1 MTVAV
6 KSFNN
11 NKGQAY
17 TLPLTKV
24 TKMINNPAKRLD
36 EIEIEVK
43 KLNQEANDI
52 KDINL
57 PRTFKGAR

>member
-1 MTVAV
+1 M
-6 KSFNN
+6 
-11 NKGQAY
+11 GRAY
-17 TLPLTKV
+17 TSPLTKV
-24 TKMINNPAKRLD
+24 NKMINNPAKRLD